1 VAISNIDLRVNSQQ
15 AVRGLRQAQGASQQ
29 LTKSVVGLRQAFGF
43 LSAGL
48 LIAGSVR
55 NYFKGFN
62 EAERATVAVK
72 TLGVD
77 VKELSNN
84 LLQLSGSL
92 EGAFSQTELLA
103 ASYDVASAGFT
114 DAADATKVLEA
125 SATGAIGGMSDLGTV
140 SDAVT
145 SVLNAYGLEADK
157 ATKIVDGFIQT
168 QNDGKIIVDQYA
180 RQIGRIAPTAK
191 SAGISIDE
199 LNAAIATITAQG
211 VPVEQTF
218 TGLNQAI
225 VSILKPT
232 GEAEKIAKKLG
243 IEFNAAALESKGFG
257 GILEDIANSNATT
270 DQLAKLFGSVEAM
283 KAVFPL
289 INDDLVK
296 FNQNLINQSDA
307 SGVALDA
314 TNEFQ
319 GTLSQQFSNLTK
331 TIGNLVRALDEV
343 LGPAL
348 KGILGTVND
357 IVQKASEAITLMR
370 DLQVGASYQELAK
383 AGSDI
388 TFSRLAGI
396 SNPLNDLLGIGPE
409 NLTTFGLEKQ
419 GIGRLQSAVE
429 LATPT
434 ISNATSV
441 AELEKVKILIEKVQR
456 QASRIKSDSAN
467 VGELNQL
474 LFFIQDT
481 KTLIAEKEAEILA
494 IEEASSATNEK
505 ITKEVEDRKTLMEQ
519 ILAAN
524 GTEYDQVSELAKLYG
539 DIGTSIRTGMVDAI
553 EGAINGTRTLGEVAS
568 AVFGQI
574 QRSLIQYGVNAFL
587 GSLGGGI
594 GEFFSI
600 SGRSA
605 NGGAALRGSSYLV
618 GERGPEIFTP
628 SSSGMVSPNIGGG
641 TSIVVNVD
649 ASGSNIQGDD
659 QRAGDFGRVLAS
671 AIQSELIR
679 QQRPGGLLA

>member
-1 VAISNIDLRVNSQQ
+1 MAISNIDLRVNSQQ

-29 LTKSVVGLRQAFGF
+29 LTKSVGGLRQAFGF
-43 LSAGL
+43 LTGGL
-48 LIAGSVR
+48 LIAASVR

-62 EAERATVAVK
+62 EAEQARTAVR

-77 VKELSNN
+77 VDVLSNN
-84 LLQLSGSL
+84 LLHLSNSL
-92 EGAFSQTELLA
+92 EGAYSQTELLA

-114 DAADATKVLEA
+114 EAAEASQVLEA
-125 SATGAIGGMSDLGTV
+125 SALGAVGGMSDLGTV

-145 SVLNAYGLEADK
+145 SVLNSYGLEADK

-243 IEFNAAALESKGFG
+243 IEFNAASLEAKGFG
-257 GILEDIANSNATT
+257 GILEQIAASGATT

-296 FNQNLINQSDA
+296 FNENLLKQADA
-307 SGVALDA
+307 SGVALKA
-314 TNEFQ
+314 TDEFQ
-319 GTLSQQFSNLTK
+319 DTLSVQFKGIINQ
-331 TIGNLVRALDEV
+331 IGNLIRALDQG
-343 LGPAL
+343 LGPAF
-348 KGILGTVND
+348 KEILGTVSD
-357 IVQKASEAITLMR
+357 IVGNLAEAVALMT
-370 DLQVGASYQELAK
+370 DVQLGESYRQLGL

-388 TFSRLAGI
+388 SLGSPFSGVASSQFGQGKGI
-396 SNPLNDLLGIGPE
+396 A
-409 NLTTFGLEKQ
+409 
-419 GIGRLQSAVE
+419 RLQSAAMG
-429 LATPT
+429 LNPMA
-434 ISNATSV
+434 ATSTQ
-441 AELEKVKILIEKVQR
+441 ELEKMRILIQKIDN
-456 QASRIKSDSAN
+456 QARRIRPGNPNAPAATEVIAITGN
-467 VGELNQL
+467 L
-474 LFFIQDT
+474 LE
-481 KTLIAEKEAEILA
+481 LIAVREAEILA
-494 IEEASSATNEK
+494 TKTAVVDTEDDTNTK
-505 ITKEVEDRKTLMEQ
+505 IKDRMSLIDQ
-519 ILAAN
+519 ILSKN
-524 GTEYDQVSELAKLYG
+524 SVEFDQVTELTKLYT
-539 DIGTSIRTGMVDAI
+539 DLSMSIRSGLVDAI

-568 AVFGQI
+568 SVFNQI

-594 GEFFSI
+594 GDFFSL
-600 SGRSA
+600 SGGRSL
-605 NGGAALRGSSYLV
+605 GGRVVRGSSYMV

-628 SSSGMVSPNIGGG
+628 SSSGMVSPNSGGG

-649 ASGSNIQGDD
+649 ASGSNVQGDN

>member
-1 VAISNIDLRVNSQQ
+1 MAISNIDLRVNSQQ

-29 LTKSVVGLRQAFGF
+29 LTKSVGGLRQAFGF
-43 LSAGL
+43 LTGGL
-48 LIAGSVR
+48 LIAGGVR

-62 EAERATVAVK
+62 EAEQARTAVR

-77 VKELSNN
+77 VDVLSNN
-84 LLQLSGSL
+84 LLHLSNSL
-92 EGAFSQTELLA
+92 EGAYSQTQLLA

-114 DAADATKVLEA
+114 DAAEASQVLEA
-125 SATGAIGGMSDLGTV
+125 SALGAVGGMSDLGTV

-243 IEFNAAALESKGFG
+243 IEFNAAALEAKGFG
-257 GILEDIANSNATT
+257 GILDQIAGSGATT

-296 FNQNLINQSDA
+296 FNQNLVNQAEA
-307 SGVALDA
+307 SGVALKAAD
-314 TNEFQ
+314 EFQ
-319 GTLSQQFSNLTK
+319 GTLSQQFSNL
-331 TIGNLVRALDEV
+331 INQVGNLTRALDEV

-348 KGILGTVND
+348 KDILGTVGN
-357 IVQKASEAITLMR
+357 IVNKFAEAVSLMK
-370 DLQVGASYQELAK
+370 DLQLGPAYQELAK

-388 TFSRLAGI
+388 TLGMESQALERLTKSATLASGA
-396 SNPLNDLLGIGPE
+396 IGSAQTPAD
-409 NLTTFGLEKQ
+409 LEKIKSLINKISTQVNRTGGSRGPFGGIRNLDEINALLFMLTDMRAQIEEKETQILAVKEASSDVTEKITENEKERKSIMEQIFEQ
-419 GIGRLQSAVE
+419 GNKQYSQ
-429 LATPT
+429 
-434 ISNATSV
+434 V
-441 AELEKVKILIEKVQR
+441 AEL
-456 QASRIKSDSAN
+456 
-467 VGELNQL
+467 
-474 LFFIQDT
+474 T
-481 KTLIAEKEAEILA
+481 
-494 IEEASSATNEK
+494 
-505 ITKEVEDRKTLMEQ
+505 
-519 ILAAN
+519 
-524 GTEYDQVSELAKLYG
+524 KLYT
-539 DIGTSIRTGMVDAI
+539 DMSMSIRTGLVDAI

-568 AVFGQI
+568 AVFSQI
-574 QRSLIQYGVNAFL
+574 QRSLIQYGVNALL
-587 GSLGGGI
+587 GSFGGGLGSFFGLSGGRSLGGGVM
-594 GEFFSI
+594 
-600 SGRSA
+600 
-605 NGGAALRGSSYLV
+605 RGSSYMV

-628 SSSGMVSPNIGGG
+628 SSSGRISTGGA
-641 TSIVVNVD
+641 TNVVVNVD
-649 ASGSNIQGDD
+649 ASGSAVQGDED
-659 QRAGDFGRVLAS
+659 RGKQLGHVLSA
-671 AIQSELIR
+671 AIQAELVN
-679 QQRPGGLLA
+679 QKRPGGLLA

>member
-1 VAISNIDLRVNSQQ
+1 MAISNIDLRVNSQQ

-29 LTKSVVGLRQAFGF
+29 LTKSVGGLRQAFGF
-43 LSAGL
+43 LTGGL
-48 LIAGSVR
+48 LVAASVR

-62 EAERATVAVK
+62 EAEQARTAVR

-77 VKELSNN
+77 VDVLSNN
-84 LLQLSGSL
+84 LLHLSNSL
-92 EGAFSQTELLA
+92 EGAYSQTELLA

-114 DAADATKVLEA
+114 DAAEASQVLEA
-125 SATGAIGGMSDLGTV
+125 SALGAVGGMSDLGTV

-243 IEFNAAALESKGFG
+243 IEFNAAALEAKGFG
-257 GILEDIANSNATT
+257 GILDQIAGSGATT

-296 FNQNLINQSDA
+296 FNQNLENQAEA
-307 SGVALDA
+307 SGVALKA
-314 TNEFQ
+314 TDEFQ
-319 GTLSQQFSNLTK
+319 GTLSQQFSNL
-331 TIGNLVRALDEV
+331 INQVGNLTRALDEV

-348 KGILGTVND
+348 KDILGTVGN
-357 IVQKASEAITLMR
+357 IVNKFTEAVSLMR
-370 DLQVGASYQELAK
+370 DLQLGPAYQELAK

-388 TFSRLAGI
+388 TLGMESQALERLTKSATMASGA
-396 SNPLNDLLGIGPE
+396 IGSAQTPAD
-409 NLTTFGLEKQ
+409 LEKIKSIINKISTQ
-419 GIGRLQSAVE
+419 VNRTGGSRGPFGGIRNLDEINALLFMLEDMRAQVE
-429 LATPT
+429 EKETSILAIKTASSEVT
-434 ISNATSV
+434 EQITEGEKERKSIMDQIYAAGTRQYDQV
-441 AELEKVKILIEKVQR
+441 AEL
-456 QASRIKSDSAN
+456 
-467 VGELNQL
+467 
-474 LFFIQDT
+474 T
-481 KTLIAEKEAEILA
+481 
-494 IEEASSATNEK
+494 
-505 ITKEVEDRKTLMEQ
+505 
-519 ILAAN
+519 
-524 GTEYDQVSELAKLYG
+524 KLYS
-539 DIGTSIRTGMVDAI
+539 DMSMTIRSGLVDAI
-553 EGAINGTRTLGEVAS
+553 EGAINGTRTLGDVARS
-568 AVFGQI
+568 VFSQI
-574 QRSLIQYGVNAFL
+574 QRSLISYGVNAFL
-587 GSLGGGI
+587 GSLGGPI
-594 GEFFSI
+594 GKFFSL
-600 SGRSA
+600 SGGRSL
-605 NGGAALRGSSYLV
+605 GGGVMRGSSYMV

-628 SSSGMVSPNIGGG
+628 SSSGTFSAGGA
-641 TSIVVNVD
+641 TNVVVNVD
-649 ASGSNIQGDD
+649 ASGSSVEGDENRGK
-659 QRAGDFGRVLAS
+659 QLGQVLSA
-671 AIQSELIR
+671 AIQAELVN
-679 QQRPGGLLA
+679 QKRPGGLLA

>member
-1 VAISNIDLRVNSQQ
+1 MAISNIDLRVNSQQ

-29 LTKSVVGLRQAFGF
+29 LTKSVGGLRQAFGF
-43 LSAGL
+43 LTGGL
-48 LIAGSVR
+48 LVAGAVR

-62 EAERATVAVK
+62 EAEQARTAVR

-77 VKELSNN
+77 VDVLSNN
-84 LLQLSGSL
+84 LLHLSNSL
-92 EGAFSQTELLA
+92 EGAYSQTELLA

-114 DAADATKVLEA
+114 DAAEASQVLEA
-125 SATGAIGGMSDLGTV
+125 SALGAVGGMSDLGTV

-157 ATKIVDGFIQT
+157 ANKIVDGFIQT

-180 RQIGRIAPTAK
+180 RQIGRIAPTA
-191 SAGISIDE
+191 SAAGISIDE

-243 IEFNAAALESKGFG
+243 IEFNAAALESKGFE
-257 GILEDIANSNATT
+257 GILAQIANSGATT

-296 FNQNLINQSDA
+296 FNENLLNQANA

-319 GTLSQQFSNLTK
+319 GTLSQQFSNLVK
-331 TIGNLVRALDEV
+331 QIGNLVRILDKA

-348 KGILGTVND
+348 KDILGTVSD
-357 IVQKASEAITLMR
+357 IVSKFSEAIALMQ
-370 DLQVGASYQELAK
+370 DLNLGEGARQLAL
-383 AGSDI
+383 GGTQM
-388 TFSRLAGI
+388 TFGMESAALDRF
-396 SNPLNDLLGIGPE
+396 E
-409 NLTTFGLEKQ
+409 NALTTFSPEGVNDIGQLERMNK
-419 GIGRLQSAVE
+419 L
-429 LATPT
+429 
-434 ISNATSV
+434 
-441 AELEKVKILIEKVQR
+441 VQR
-456 QASRIKSDSAN
+456 IQNQVTRTRPSGPNTEQAENIQGLAMDLVTRIQLKME
-467 VGELNQL
+467 ELKAEEG
-474 LFFIQDT
+474 ITAEVT
-481 KTLIAEKEAEILA
+481 KQVDP
-494 IEEASSATNEK
+494 
-505 ITKEVEDRKTLMEQ
+505 TKERLSLIEQ
-519 ILAAN
+519 ILSES
-524 GTEYDQVSELAKLYG
+524 GKEYDQVAELTQLYT
-539 DIGTSIRTGMVDAI
+539 DMSMAIRNGLVNAI

-594 GEFFSI
+594 GEFFSL

-641 TSIVVNVD
+641 TNIVVNVD
-649 ASGSNIQGDD
+649 ASGSNVQGDD

>member
-125 SATGAIGGMSDLGTV
+125 SAKGAIGGMSDLGTV

-319 GTLSQQFSNLTK
+319 GTLSQQFSNLTR

-388 TFSRLAGI
+388 TFSKLAAI
-396 SNPLNDLLGIGPE
+396 SNPLNDLLGIGQE

-434 ISNATSV
+434 ISNATSI
-441 AELEKVKILIEKVQR
+441 AELEKVETLIAKVER

-467 VGELNQL
+467 VGDLNQL

-481 KTLIAEKEAEILA
+481 KKLIAEKEAEILA
-494 IEEASSATNEK
+494 IEEGSSAANEK
-505 ITKEVEDRKTLMEQ
+505 ITKEVEERKTLMEQ

-553 EGAINGTRTLGEVAS
+553 QGAINGTRTLGEVAS

-600 SGRSA
+600 SGRNA

-628 SSSGMVSPNIGGG
+628 SSSGMISPNIGGG

-649 ASGSNIQGDD
+649 ASGSNVQGDD
-659 QRAGDFGRVLAS
+659 QKAGDFGRVLAS

>member
-15 AVRGLRQAQGASQQ
+15 AVRGLRQAQGASNQ
-29 LTKSVVGLRQAFGF
+29 LTKSVGGLRQAFGF
-43 LSAGL
+43 LTGGL
-48 LIAGSVR
+48 LVAAGVR

-62 EAERATVAVK
+62 EAEQARTAVK

-77 VKELSNN
+77 VDVLSNN
-84 LLQLSGSL
+84 LLHLSNSL
-92 EGAFSQTELLA
+92 EGAYSQTELLA

-114 DAADATKVLEA
+114 DAAEASQVLEA
-125 SATGAIGGMSDLGTV
+125 SALGAVGGMSELGTV

-145 SVLNAYGLEADK
+145 SVLNAFGLESDK
-157 ATKIVDGFIQT
+157 AAKIVDGFIQT

-180 RQIGRIAPTAK
+180 RQIGRIAPTA
-191 SAGISIDE
+191 SAAGISIDE

-243 IEFNAAALESKGFG
+243 IEFNAAALESKGFE
-257 GILEDIANSNATT
+257 GILAQIANSGATT
-270 DQLAKLFGSVEAM
+270 EQLAKLFGSVEAM

-296 FNQNLINQSDA
+296 FNENLINQANS

-319 GTLSQQFSNLTK
+319 GTLSQQFSNLVK
-331 TIGNLVRALDEV
+331 QIGNLVRILDKA

-348 KGILGTVND
+348 KDILGTVGE
-357 IVQKASEAITLMR
+357 IVSKFSEAIALMQ
-370 DLQVGASYQELAK
+370 DLNMGEGARQLALGGTQMTFGMESGALDRFENALTGFSPEGINDVKQLERMNKLVQRIQNQTTRTRPGGPNTEQAENIQGLAMDLITRIELKMQELK
-383 AGSDI
+383 AEEGI
-388 TFSRLAGI
+388 TA
-396 SNPLNDLLGIGPE
+396 E
-409 NLTTFGLEKQ
+409 VTKQ
-419 GIGRLQSAVE
+419 VD
-429 LATPT
+429 P
-434 ISNATSV
+434 
-441 AELEKVKILIEKVQR
+441 
-456 QASRIKSDSAN
+456 
-467 VGELNQL
+467 
-474 LFFIQDT
+474 
-481 KTLIAEKEAEILA
+481 
-494 IEEASSATNEK
+494 
-505 ITKEVEDRKTLMEQ
+505 TKERLSLIEQ
-519 ILAAN
+519 ILSES
-524 GTEYDQVSELAKLYG
+524 GKEYDQVAELTQLYT
-539 DIGTSIRTGMVDAI
+539 DMSMAIRNGLVNAI
-553 EGAINGTRTLGEVAS
+553 EGAINGTKTLGEVAS

-594 GEFFSI
+594 GEFFSL

-641 TSIVVNVD
+641 ASIVVNVD
-649 ASGSNIQGDD
+649 ASGSNVQGDD

>member
-1 VAISNIDLRVNSQQ
+1 MAISNIDLRVNSQQ
-15 AVRGLRQAQGASQQ
+15 AVRGLRQAQTASNQ
-29 LTKSVVGLRQAFGF
+29 LTKSVGGLRQAFGF
-43 LSAGL
+43 LTGGL
-48 LIAGSVR
+48 LIAGGVR

-92 EGAFSQTELLA
+92 EGAYSQTELLA

-114 DAADATKVLEA
+114 NAADASKVLEA
-125 SATGAIGGMSDLGTV
+125 SALGAVGGMSDLGTV

-145 SVLNAYGLEADK
+145 SVLNSYGLEADK

-191 SAGISIDE
+191 SAGIEIDE

-243 IEFNAAALESKGFG
+243 IEFNAAALESKGFA
-257 GILEDIANSNATT
+257 GILEDIAKSNATT

-307 SGVALDA
+307 SGTALRA

-370 DLQVGASYQELAK
+370 DLQVGASYQELGK

-388 TFSRLAGI
+388 TFSQLAGI
-396 SNPLNDLLGIGPE
+396 SNPLNALGIGPE

-434 ISNATSV
+434 ITGATSLE
-441 AELEKVKILIEKVQR
+441 ELEKVNILIEKVQK

-467 VGELNQL
+467 VNELNQL

-481 KTLIAEKEAEILA
+481 KKIIAEKEAEILA
-494 IEEASSATNEK
+494 IEEGSSATNEK
-505 ITKEVEDRKTLMEQ
+505 ITKEVEERKTLMEQ

-524 GTEYDQVSELAKLYG
+524 GKEYDQVSELSKLYA

-553 EGAINGTRTLGEVAS
+553 QGAINGTRTLGEVAS
-568 AVFGQI
+568 SVFSQI

-594 GEFFSI
+594 GEFFSL
-600 SGRSA
+600 SGRNSI
-605 NGGAALRGSSYLV
+605 GGAALKGSSYLV

-641 TSIVVNVD
+641 TNIVVNVD
-649 ASGSNIQGDD
+649 ASGSNVQGDD

>member
-1 VAISNIDLRVNSQQ
+1 MAISNIDLRVNSQQ
-15 AVRGLRQAQGASQQ
+15 AVRGLRQAQGASNQ
-29 LTKSVVGLRQAFGF
+29 LTKSVGGLRQAFGF
-43 LSAGL
+43 LTGGL
-48 LIAGSVR
+48 LVAASVR

-62 EAERATVAVK
+62 EAEQARTAVR

-77 VKELSNN
+77 VDVLSNN
-84 LLQLSGSL
+84 LLHLSNSL
-92 EGAFSQTELLA
+92 EGAYSQTELLA

-114 DAADATKVLEA
+114 NAAEASQVLEA
-125 SATGAIGGMSDLGTV
+125 SALGAVGGMSDLGTV

-199 LNAAIATITAQG
+199 LNAAISTVTAQG

-257 GILEDIANSNATT
+257 GILEQIAASGATT

-296 FNQNLINQSDA
+296 FNENLINQANA

-319 GTLSQQFSNLTK
+319 GTLSQQFNNLVK
-331 TIGNLVRALDEV
+331 QIGNLVRVLDKA

-348 KGILGTVND
+348 KDILEVVGN
-357 IVQKASEAITLMR
+357 IVSKTSEAIALIQ
-370 DLQVGASYQELAK
+370 DLNLGGAAGQLA
-383 AGSDI
+383 
-388 TFSRLAGI
+388 
-396 SNPLNDLLGIGPE
+396 LGG
-409 NLTTFGLEKQ
+409 TQMTFGMESAALDRFEDALTGLSPEGLTDIKQLERMNK
-419 GIGRLQSAVE
+419 L
-429 LATPT
+429 
-434 ISNATSV
+434 
-441 AELEKVKILIEKVQR
+441 VQR
-456 QASRIKSDSAN
+456 IQNQTTRTRPGGPNTEQAESIQGLAMDLITRIQLKME
-467 VGELNQL
+467 ELKAEEG
-474 LFFIQDT
+474 ITAEVT
-481 KTLIAEKEAEILA
+481 KQVDP
-494 IEEASSATNEK
+494 
-505 ITKEVEDRKTLMEQ
+505 TKERLSLIEQ
-519 ILAAN
+519 ILSTS
-524 GTEYDQVSELAKLYG
+524 GQEYDQVAELTQLYT
-539 DIGTSIRTGMVDAI
+539 DMSMAIRNGLVNAI

-594 GEFFSI
+594 GDFFSL
-600 SGRSA
+600 SGRKSV
-605 NGGAALRGSSYLV
+605 GGAALKGSSYLV
-618 GERGPEIFTP
+618 GEKGPEIFTP
-628 SSSGMVSPNIGGG
+628 SSSGMISPNSRGG

-649 ASGSNIQGDD
+649 ASGSNVQGDD

>member
-1 VAISNIDLRVNSQQ
+1 VAISNIDLRVNSQN
-15 AVRGLRQAQGASQQ
+15 AVRNLRQAQTASNQ
-29 LTKSVVGLRQAFGF
+29 LTKSVGGLGRAFG
-43 LSAGL
+43 LLTGGL
-48 LIAGSVR
+48 LVAGAVR

-62 EAERATVAVK
+62 EAERARTAVK

-77 VKELSNN
+77 VEALSNN
-84 LLQLSGSL
+84 LLHLSNSL
-92 EGAFSQTELLA
+92 EGAYSQTELLA

-114 DAADATKVLEA
+114 DASDAAQILEA
-125 SATGAIGGMSDLGTV
+125 SALGAVGGMSELGTV

-145 SVLNAYGLEADK
+145 SVLNAFGLESDK
-157 ATKIVDGFIQT
+157 AAKIVDGFIQT

-180 RQIGRIAPTAK
+180 RQIGRIAPTA
-191 SAGISIDE
+191 SAAGISIDE

-243 IEFNAAALESKGFG
+243 ISFNAAALESKGFE
-257 GILEDIANSNATT
+257 GILSEIAGSGATT
-270 DQLAKLFGSVEAM
+270 EQLAKLFGSVEAM

-296 FNQNLINQSDA
+296 FNQNLLNQANA

-319 GTLSQQFSNLTK
+319 GTLSQQFSNLVK
-331 TIGNLVRALDEV
+331 QIGNLVRILDKA

-348 KGILGTVND
+348 KDILGTVGE
-357 IVQKASEAITLMR
+357 IVTKFSEAISLMQ
-370 DLQVGASYQELAK
+370 DLNLGEGARQLALGGSQMTFGMESAALDRFQK
-383 AGSDI
+383 A
-388 TFSRLAGI
+388 
-396 SNPLNDLLGIGPE
+396 
-409 NLTTFGLEKQ
+409 LTTFDPESTSDIGQLERMNKIIQRIQNQTTRTRSGGPNTDQAEDIQGMAMDLITRIQLKMDELSAEEGITAEVVKQ
-419 GIGRLQSAVE
+419 VD
-429 LATPT
+429 P
-434 ISNATSV
+434 
-441 AELEKVKILIEKVQR
+441 
-456 QASRIKSDSAN
+456 
-467 VGELNQL
+467 
-474 LFFIQDT
+474 
-481 KTLIAEKEAEILA
+481 
-494 IEEASSATNEK
+494 
-505 ITKEVEDRKTLMEQ
+505 TKERLSLIEQ
-519 ILAAN
+519 ILNAN
-524 GTEYDQVSELAKLYG
+524 GTEYNQVTELTKLY
-539 DIGTSIRTGMVDAI
+539 TNMSMSIRTGLVDAI

-594 GEFFSI
+594 GQFFSL
-600 SGRSA
+600 SGGRA
-605 NGGAALRGSSYLV
+605 NGGAVMKGSSYTV

-628 SSSGMVSPNIGGG
+628 SSSGSISTGGG
-641 TSIVVNVD
+641 TNIVVNVD
-649 ASGSNIQGDD
+649 ASGSNVEGDED
-659 QRAGDFGRVLAS
+659 NGRELGRLIS
-671 AIQSELIR
+671 AAVQSEILQ

>member
-1 VAISNIDLRVNSQQ
+1 MAISNIDLRVNSQQ

-29 LTKSVVGLRQAFGF
+29 LTKSVGGLRQAFGF
-43 LSAGL
+43 LTGGL
-48 LIAGSVR
+48 LVAASVR

-62 EAERATVAVK
+62 EAEQARTAVK

-77 VKELSNN
+77 VDVLSNN
-84 LLQLSGSL
+84 LLHLSNSL
-92 EGAFSQTELLA
+92 EGAYSQTELLA

-114 DAADATKVLEA
+114 EAAEASQVLEA
-125 SATGAIGGMSDLGTV
+125 SALGAVGGMSELGTV
-140 SDAVT
+140 ADAVT
-145 SVLNAYGLEADK
+145 SVLNAFGLESDK
-157 ATKIVDGFIQT
+157 AAKIVDGFIQT

-180 RQIGRIAPTAK
+180 RQIGRIAPTA
-191 SAGISIDE
+191 SAAGISIDE

-243 IEFNAAALESKGFG
+243 IEFNAAALESKGFE
-257 GILEDIANSNATT
+257 GILAQIANSGATT

-296 FNQNLINQSDA
+296 FNENLINQANA

-319 GTLSQQFSNLTK
+319 GTLSQQFNNLVK
-331 TIGNLVRALDEV
+331 QIGNLVRILDKA

-348 KGILGTVND
+348 KDILETVSDIVTKFSEAIALMQDLNMGEGARQLALGGTQMTFGMESAALDRFENALTTFSPEGVND
-357 IVQKASEAITLMR
+357 ISQ
-370 DLQVGASYQELAK
+370 
-383 AGSDI
+383 
-388 TFSRLAGI
+388 
-396 SNPLNDLLGIGPE
+396 
-409 NLTTFGLEKQ
+409 LERMNK
-419 GIGRLQSAVE
+419 L
-429 LATPT
+429 
-434 ISNATSV
+434 
-441 AELEKVKILIEKVQR
+441 VQR
-456 QASRIKSDSAN
+456 IQNQTTRTRPGGPNTEQAEN
-467 VGELNQL
+467 
-474 LFFIQDT
+474 IQG
-481 KTLIAEKEAEILA
+481 LA
-494 IEEASSATNEK
+494 IDLVTRIQLKMEELKAEEGITAEVTK
-505 ITKEVEDRKTLMEQ
+505 QVDPTKERLSLIEQ
-519 ILAAN
+519 ILSEN
-524 GTEYDQVSELAKLYG
+524 GKEYDQVAELTQLYT
-539 DIGTSIRTGMVDAI
+539 DMSMAIRNGLVNAI
-553 EGAINGTRTLGEVAS
+553 EGAINGTKTLGEVAS

-594 GEFFSI
+594 GKFFSL

-641 TSIVVNVD
+641 TNIVVNVD
-649 ASGSNIQGDD
+649 ASGSNVQGDD

>member
-1 VAISNIDLRVNSQQ
+1 MAISNIDLRVNSQQ

-29 LTKSVVGLRQAFGF
+29 LTKSVGGLRQAFGF
-43 LSAGL
+43 LTGGL
-48 LIAGSVR
+48 LVAGAVR

-62 EAERATVAVK
+62 EAEQARTAVR

-77 VKELSNN
+77 VDVLSNN
-84 LLQLSGSL
+84 LLHLSNSL
-92 EGAFSQTELLA
+92 EGAYSQTELLA

-114 DAADATKVLEA
+114 DAAEASQVLEA
-125 SATGAIGGMSDLGTV
+125 SALGAVGGMSDLGTV

-145 SVLNAYGLEADK
+145 SVLNSYGLEADK

-232 GEAEKIAKKLG
+232 SQAEKIAKELG
-243 IEFNAAALESKGFG
+243 ISFNAAALESKGFG
-257 GILEDIANSNATT
+257 GILEDIAKSNATT

-296 FNQNLINQSDA
+296 FNQNLVNQAEA
-307 SGVALDA
+307 SGVALKA
-314 TNEFQ
+314 TEEFQ
-319 GTLSQQFSNLTK
+319 GTLSQQFSNLINQ
-331 TIGNLVRALDEV
+331 IGNLVRALDEV

-348 KGILGTVND
+348 KDILGTVGN
-357 IVQKASEAITLMR
+357 IVNKFAEAVSLMK
-370 DLQVGASYQELAK
+370 DLQLGPAYQELAK

-388 TFSRLAGI
+388 TLGMESQALERLTKSATMASGA
-396 SNPLNDLLGIGPE
+396 IGSAQTPAD
-409 NLTTFGLEKQ
+409 LEKIKSLINKISTQ
-419 GIGRLQSAVE
+419 VNRTGGSRGPFGGIRNVDEINALLFMLTDMRAQVEEREAQILAVKE
-429 LATPT
+429 ASSEVTDQIT
-434 ISNATSV
+434 EGEKERKSIMDQIYAAGAKQYDQV
-441 AELEKVKILIEKVQR
+441 AEL
-456 QASRIKSDSAN
+456 
-467 VGELNQL
+467 
-474 LFFIQDT
+474 T
-481 KTLIAEKEAEILA
+481 
-494 IEEASSATNEK
+494 
-505 ITKEVEDRKTLMEQ
+505 
-519 ILAAN
+519 
-524 GTEYDQVSELAKLYG
+524 KLYT
-539 DIGTSIRTGMVDAI
+539 DMSMSIRNGLVDAI
-553 EGAINGTRTLGEVAS
+553 EGAINGTRTLGDVARS
-568 AVFGQI
+568 VFSQI

-587 GSLGGGI
+587 GSLGGGL
-594 GEFFSI
+594 GSFFGLSG
-600 SGRSA
+600 GRSV
-605 NGGAALRGSSYLV
+605 GGGVLKGSSYMV

-628 SSSGMVSPNIGGG
+628 SSSGNISPSGGG
-641 TSIVVNVD
+641 TNIVVNVD
-649 ASGSNIQGDD
+649 ASGSNVSGDD
-659 QRAGDFGRVLAS
+659 QRAGDFGRILAA